1 MVALVG
7 VLGLVLGF
15 GECLGEG
22 ENRRSTRSTSVSDI
36 IISSSER
43 ETGYKGRVDS
53 GGDLVAVPV
62 AFCFFCDG
70 GGADAGLLDP
80 ALDVDRGVVGWDGA
94 AFHGGVCK
102 WSTRLMVVSGAC
114 MVARGDERGGGSGG
128 WEDVARG
135 NAGCDGD
142 GEPPRVEGAGGTC
155 SANRAGLGGGGCRGP
170 SAHIKTGGAFVAVAA
185 GLPRKS
191 SDATRARLSWLGRG
205 MVVLTIV
212 R

>member
-1 MVALVG
+1 MG
-7 VLGLVLGF
+7 T
-15 GECLGEG
+15 E
-22 ENRRSTRSTSVSDI
+22 
-36 IISSSER
+36 
-43 ETGYKGRVDS
+43 DS

-80 ALDVDRGVVGWDGA
+80 ALDVDRGVVGWDGG

-102 WSTRLMVVSGAC
+102 WSTRTMLVSGAR
-114 MVARGDERGGGSGG
+114 MVARGDGEGGGGSGG
-128 WEDVARG
+128 WDDVDRG
-135 NAGCDGD
+135 VAGCDG
-142 GEPPRVEGAGGTC
+142 GGVPPRVEGADETC
-155 SANRAGLGGGGCRGP
+155 SETRACLGGGGCRGP
-170 SAHIKTGGAFVAVAA
+170 SAHLKMGGAFSAVTA

-191 SDATRARLSWLGRG
+191 SDATRAWSSWLGRG